1 MNESIMD
8 RRVRKTRATLRRC
21 LTTLLQTKKI
31 QEITV
36 RELAEMADIN
46 RGTFYLHYKDVYD
59 LMEQIEN
66 ELVTELEQM
75 LDLYRVPDLKAKPS
89 LFFSDLY
96 PLIQKNADIITCLL
110 GENGDLNFVNR
121 LKTMLPERCLRRW
134 LELKTPKDED
144 TLEAYSAFIV
154 SGCVGIVQYWL
165 ESGMKE
171 PAKRMAELTE
181 EFILKGIH
189 GVSE

>member
-1 MNESIMD
+1 MNEETMD
-8 RRVRKTRATLRRC
+8 RRVRKTREALRRC
-21 LTTLLQTKKI
+21 LTTLLQKKKI

-59 LMEQIEN
+59 LMEQMEN
-66 ELVTELEQM
+66 ELMAELEQM
-75 LDLYRVPDLKAKPS
+75 LDYYRVPDLKTRPF

-96 PLIQKNADIITCLL
+96 PLIQNNADIITCLL

-121 LKTMLPERCLRRW
+121 MKNILRERCLKRW
-134 LELKTPKDED
+134 LDLKYSAD
-144 TLEAYSAFIV
+144 TESLEAYSAFIV

-165 ESGMKE
+165 ESGMRE
-171 PAKRMAELTE
+171 SPQRMAEVTE
-181 EFILKGIH
+181 EFILKGLQ
-189 GVSE
+189 VLE